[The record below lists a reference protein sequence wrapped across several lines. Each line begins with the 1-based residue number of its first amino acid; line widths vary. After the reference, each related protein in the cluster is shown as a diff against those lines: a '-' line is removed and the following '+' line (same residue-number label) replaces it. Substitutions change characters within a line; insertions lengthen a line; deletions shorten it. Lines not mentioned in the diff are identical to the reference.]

1 MSDDE
6 TTPAA
11 EGRPFAS
18 YTPADH
24 ARVALATDMLM
35 LAGHC
40 HHALI
45 PERADREAPPATAG
59 IRAAADILGAAQRLM
74 EAAVTAAYESGL
86 TWEQIGRA
94 LSYRKA
100 EGITRQSA
108 HAAYNPAVAEFR
120 EQLAAAAART
130 ARGEDYHDG
139 PHSRICNTPRW
150 APRIDQA
157 ATAEHPGMLA
167 PGAQPGAF
175 LATLSDPATATPSPL
190 GAGVRGPDE
199 RTPWCHYTAEL
210 DDPYEDGVL
219 RVARLHPPRGP
230 RRRPPARRR
239 HRGVSLA

>member
-1 MSDDE
+1 
-6 TTPAA
+6 
-11 EGRPFAS
+11 
-18 YTPADH
+18 
-24 ARVALATDMLM
+24 
-35 LAGHC
+35 
-40 HHALI
+40 
-45 PERADREAPPATAG
+45 
-59 IRAAADILGAAQRLM
+59 M

-175 LATLSDPATATPSPL
+175 LATCPTRPPPRHPRSAPGSAARTNGPRGATTPPSWTTPTTASTGGSPAPSPRATPAATSSPS
-190 GAGVRGPDE
+190 
-199 RTPWCHYTAEL
+199 
-210 DDPYEDGVL
+210 
-219 RVARLHPPRGP
+219 PP
-230 RRRPPARRR
+230 
-239 HRGVSLA
+239 RGVSLA

>member
-6 TTPAA
+6 ATPAA
-11 EGRPFAS
+11 EGHPFAS

-45 PERADREAPPATAG
+45 PEWADSEVPPATAA
-59 IRAAADILGAAQRLM
+59 IRAAADIMGAAQRLM

-108 HAAYNPAVAEFR
+108 HAAYSPAVTEFR
-120 EQLAAAAART
+120 EQLAAAADRT
-130 ARGEDYHDG
+130 ARGGNYYDG
-139 PHSRICNTPRW
+139 PVSRICNTSHW

-175 LATLSDPATATPSPL
+175 LATLSDPATAAPAPI

-199 RTPWCHYTAEL
+199 RTPWCRYTAEL
-210 DDPYEDGVL
+210 DHPYQDGVYGWL
-219 RVARLHPPRGP
+219 ACTLPEGHAGGHQLSVATEE
-230 RRRPPARRR
+230 
-239 HRGVSLA
+239 